1 MEQKLLDINTVC
13 RMLGTTSRTLRF
25 YEEKGIV
32 QSTVSP
38 FSTRRQYSM
47 EQLEQI
53 KKVLVLRSLGLPVA
67 EIRKLQQEK
76 GDLGQAILE
85 RRAKVMASIT
95 TKTREIALLNE
106 ALQVLERGGDVF
118 APRESAEMQR
128 KERLKTVEAFA
139 DAFLAG
145 DLKTCYSFFDE
156 VLQKALPFEDFAAGA
171 KEIMRPVGNYVSRGV
186 RWTGYLPDTVYIEL
200 EYQNVGVYVQ
210 LAFKDQL
217 IQGIWMSSYEP
228 KEGR

>member
-32 QSTVSP
+32 QSTASP
-38 FSTRRQYSM
+38 FSSRRQYSM

-106 ALQVLERGGDVF
+106 ALQIIERGGDVF
-118 APRESAEMQR
+118 APRKSVEVQR
-128 KERLKTVEAFA
+128 KERLKTVEVFS

-145 DLKTCYSFFDE
+145 ELETCYSFFDD
-156 VLQKALPFEDFAAGA
+156 VLQKALPFEDFAAGV
-171 KEIMRPVGNYVSRGV
+171 EETLRPVGSYVSRGV

-200 EYQNVGVYVQ
+200 EYEKVGVYIQ

-217 IQGIWMSSYEP
+217 IQGIWMSYYEP
-228 KEGR
+228 KEK

>member
-32 QSTVSP
+32 QSTASP

-106 ALQVLERGGDVF
+106 ALQILERGGDVF
-118 APRESAEMQR
+118 APRKSAEMQR
-128 KERLKTVEAFA
+128 KERLKTVEVFS

-145 DLKTCYSFFDE
+145 ELEICYSFFDD
-156 VLQKALPFEDFAAGA
+156 VLQKALPFEDFAAGV
-171 KEIMRPVGNYVSRGV
+171 KETLRPVGNYISRGV

-200 EYQNVGVYVQ
+200 EYENVGVYLQ
-210 LAFKDQL
+210 LVFKEHL
-217 IQGIWMSSYEP
+217 IRGIWMSYYEP
-228 KEGR
+228 KEK

>member
-128 KERLKTVEAFA
+128 KERLKTVEAFT

-145 DLKTCYSFFDE
+145 ELEICYSFFDD
-156 VLQKALPFEDFAAGA
+156 VLRKALPFEDFAAGA
-171 KEIMRPVGNYVSRGV
+171 KETLRPVGNYVSRGV

-200 EYQNVGVYVQ
+200 EYQNVGVYLQ
-210 LAFKDQL
+210 LVFKDQL
-217 IQGIWMSSYEP
+217 IQGIWMSYYEP

>member
-32 QSTVSP
+32 QSTASP

-67 EIRKLQQEK
+67 EIRKLQHEK

-106 ALQVLERGGDVF
+106 ALQILERGGDVF
-118 APRESAEMQR
+118 APRKSAEVQR
-128 KERLKTVEAFA
+128 KERLKTVEVFS

-145 DLKTCYSFFDE
+145 ELEICYSFFDD

-171 KEIMRPVGNYVSRGV
+171 KETLRPVGNYVSRGV

-200 EYQNVGVYVQ
+200 EYENVGVYLQ
-210 LAFKDQL
+210 LVFKEQL
-217 IQGIWMSSYEP
+217 IQGIWMSYYEP
-228 KEGR
+228 KEK

>member
-25 YEEKGIV
+25 YEEKGII

-38 FSTRRQYSM
+38 FSNRRQYSM

-53 KKVLVLRSLGLPVA
+53 KKVLVLRSLGLPVT
-67 EIRKLQQEK
+67 EIKRLQQEK

-85 RRAKVMASIT
+85 RRAKVIASIT
-95 TKTREIALLNE
+95 SKTREIVLLNE
-106 ALQVLERGGDVF
+106 ALQIIEKGGDVF
-118 APRESAEMQR
+118 APRKSAEVQR
-128 KERLKTVEAFA
+128 KERLRTVEAFT

-145 DLKTCYSFFDE
+145 ELEICYSFFDD
-156 VLQKALPFEDFAAGA
+156 VLQKALSFEDFVAGA
-171 KEIMRPVGNYVSRGV
+171 KETLRPVGNYISRGV

-200 EYQNVGVYVQ
+200 EYEKVGVYIQ

-217 IQGIWMSSYEP
+217 IQGVWMSYYEP
-228 KEGR
+228 KEK

>member
-32 QSTVSP
+32 QSTVNP

-106 ALQVLERGGDVF
+106 ALQILERGGDVF
-118 APRESAEMQR
+118 APRKSAEMQR
-128 KERLKTVEAFA
+128 KERLKTVEVFS

-145 DLKTCYSFFDE
+145 ELEICYSFFDD

-171 KEIMRPVGNYVSRGV
+171 KETLRPVGNYVSRGV

-200 EYQNVGVYVQ
+200 EYENVGVYLQ
-210 LAFKDQL
+210 LVFKEHL
-217 IQGIWMSSYEP
+217 IRGIWMSYYEP
-228 KEGR
+228 KEK

>member
-25 YEEKGIV
+25 YEEKGII

-38 FSTRRQYSM
+38 FSNRRQYSM

-67 EIRKLQQEK
+67 EIKRLQQEK

-85 RRAKVMASIT
+85 RRAKVIASIT
-95 TKTREIALLNE
+95 SKTREIVLLDE
-106 ALQVLERGGDVF
+106 ALQILEKGGDVF
-118 APRESAEMQR
+118 APRKSAEVQR
-128 KERLKTVEAFA
+128 KERLRTVEAFT

-145 DLKTCYSFFDE
+145 ELETCYSLFDE
-156 VLQKALPFEDFAAGA
+156 ILQKALPFADFVAGA
-171 KEIMRPVGNYVSRGV
+171 KETLRPVGNYVSRGV

-200 EYQNVGVYVQ
+200 EYENVGVYIQ

-217 IQGIWMSSYEP
+217 IQGIWMSYYEP
-228 KEGR
+228 KEK

>member
-1 MEQKLLDINTVC
+1 MEQKLLDINTAC

-25 YEEKGIV
+25 YEEKGII

-38 FSTRRQYSM
+38 FSNRRQYSM

-67 EIRKLQQEK
+67 EIKRLQQEK

-85 RRAKVMASIT
+85 RRAKVIASIT
-95 TKTREIALLNE
+95 SKTREIVLLNE
-106 ALQVLERGGDVF
+106 ALQIIEKGGDVF
-118 APRESAEMQR
+118 APRKSAEVQR
-128 KERLKTVEAFA
+128 KERLRTVEAFT

-145 DLKTCYSFFDE
+145 KLETCYSLFDE
-156 VLQKALPFEDFAAGA
+156 ILRKALPFEDFVAGA
-171 KEIMRPVGNYVSRGV
+171 KETLRPVGSFISRGV

-200 EYQNVGVYVQ
+200 EYENVGVYIQ
-210 LAFKDQL
+210 LVFKEQL
-217 IQGIWMSSYEP
+217 IQGIWMSYYEP
-228 KEGR
+228 KEK

>member
-25 YEEKGIV
+25 YEEKGII

-38 FSTRRQYSM
+38 FSNRRQYSM

-67 EIRKLQQEK
+67 EIKRLQQEK

-85 RRAKVMASIT
+85 RRAKVIASIT
-95 TKTREIALLNE
+95 SKTREIVLLNE
-106 ALQVLERGGDVF
+106 ALQILEKGGDVF
-118 APRESAEMQR
+118 APRKSAEVQR
-128 KERLKTVEAFA
+128 KERLRTVEAFT

-145 DLKTCYSFFDE
+145 ELEICYSFFDD
-156 VLQKALPFEDFAAGA
+156 VLQKALSFEDFVAGA
-171 KEIMRPVGNYVSRGV
+171 KETLRPVGNYISRGV

-200 EYQNVGVYVQ
+200 EYEKVGVYIQ

-217 IQGIWMSSYEP
+217 IQGVWMSYYEP
-228 KEGR
+228 KEK

>member
-25 YEEKGIV
+25 YEEKGII

-38 FSTRRQYSM
+38 FSNRRQYSM

-67 EIRKLQQEK
+67 EIKRLQQEK

-85 RRAKVMASIT
+85 RRAKVIASIT
-95 TKTREIALLNE
+95 SKTREIVLLNE
-106 ALQVLERGGDVF
+106 ALQILEKGGDVF
-118 APRESAEMQR
+118 APRKSAEVQR
-128 KERLKTVEAFA
+128 KERLRTVEAFT

-145 DLKTCYSFFDE
+145 ELETCYSLFDE
-156 VLQKALPFEDFAAGA
+156 ILKKALPFADFVAGA
-171 KEIMRPVGNYVSRGV
+171 KETLRPVGNYISRGV

-200 EYQNVGVYVQ
+200 EYEKVGVYIQ

-217 IQGIWMSSYEP
+217 IQGVWMSYYEP
-228 KEGR
+228 KEK

>member
-25 YEEKGIV
+25 YEEKGII

-38 FSTRRQYSM
+38 FSNRRQYSM

-67 EIRKLQQEK
+67 EIKRLQQEK

-85 RRAKVMASIT
+85 RRAKVIASIT
-95 TKTREIALLNE
+95 TRTREIALLNE
-106 ALQVLERGGDVF
+106 ALQILEKGGDVF
-118 APRESAEMQR
+118 APRKSAEVQR
-128 KERLKTVEAFA
+128 KERLRTVEAFT

-145 DLKTCYSFFDE
+145 ELETCYSLFDE
-156 VLQKALPFEDFAAGA
+156 ILQKALPFEDFAAGV
-171 KEIMRPVGNYVSRGV
+171 EETLRPVGSYVSRGV

-200 EYQNVGVYVQ
+200 EYEKVGVYVQ

-217 IQGIWMSSYEP
+217 IQGIWMSYYEP
-228 KEGR
+228 KEK

>member
-25 YEEKGIV
+25 YEEKGII

-38 FSTRRQYSM
+38 FSNRRQYSM

-67 EIRKLQQEK
+67 EIKRLQQEK

-85 RRAKVMASIT
+85 RRAKVIASIT
-95 TKTREIALLNE
+95 SKTREIVLLNE
-106 ALQVLERGGDVF
+106 ALQILEKGGDVF
-118 APRESAEMQR
+118 APRKSAEVQR
-128 KERLKTVEAFA
+128 KERLRTVEAFT

-145 DLKTCYSFFDE
+145 ELETCYRFFDE
-156 VLQKALPFEDFAAGA
+156 ILQKALPFEDFAAGV
-171 KEIMRPVGNYVSRGV
+171 EETLRPVGRYVSRGV

-200 EYQNVGVYVQ
+200 EYEKVGVYIQ

-217 IQGIWMSSYEP
+217 IQGVWMSYYEP
-228 KEGR
+228 KEK

>member
-1 MEQKLLDINTVC
+1 MEQRLLDINTVC

-32 QSTVSP
+32 QSTASP

-76 GDLGQAILE
+76 GDLGKAILE

-95 TKTREIALLNE
+95 TRTREIALLNE
-106 ALQVLERGGDVF
+106 ALQIIEQGGDVF
-118 APRESAEMQR
+118 APRKTAEVQR
-128 KERLKTVEAFA
+128 KERLKTVEAFT

-145 DLKTCYSFFDE
+145 EMETCYSLFDE
-156 VLQKALPFEDFAAGA
+156 MLQKALPFEDFVAGA
-171 KEIMRPVGNYVSRGV
+171 KETLRPVGNYISRGV

-200 EYQNVGVYVQ
+200 EYENVGVYIQ

-217 IQGIWMSSYEP
+217 IQGILMSYYEP
-228 KEGR
+228 KEK

>member
-1 MEQKLLDINTVC
+1 MEQKFLDINTVC

-25 YEEKGIV
+25 YEEKGII

-38 FSTRRQYSM
+38 FSNRRQYSM

-67 EIRKLQQEK
+67 EIKRLQQEK

-85 RRAKVMASIT
+85 RRAKVIASIT
-95 TKTREIALLNE
+95 SKTREIVLLNE
-106 ALQVLERGGDVF
+106 ALQILEKGGDVF
-118 APRESAEMQR
+118 SPRKSAEVQR
-128 KERLKTVEAFA
+128 KERLRTVEVFT

-145 DLKTCYSFFDE
+145 ELETCYRLFDE
-156 VLQKALPFEDFAAGA
+156 ILQKALPFEDFVAGA
-171 KEIMRPVGNYVSRGV
+171 KETLRPVGNYISRGV
-186 RWTGYLPDTVYIEL
+186 RWMGYLPDTVYIEL
-200 EYQNVGVYVQ
+200 EYEKVGVYIQ

-217 IQGIWMSSYEP
+217 IQGVWMSYYEP
-228 KEGR
+228 KEK

>member
-32 QSTVSP
+32 QSTASP

-106 ALQVLERGGDVF
+106 ALQILERGGDVF
-118 APRESAEMQR
+118 APRKSAEMQR
-128 KERLKTVEAFA
+128 KERLKTVEVFS

-145 DLKTCYSFFDE
+145 ELEICYSFFDD
-156 VLQKALPFEDFAAGA
+156 VLQEALPFEDFAAGA
-171 KEIMRPVGNYVSRGV
+171 KETLRPVGNYVSRGV

-200 EYQNVGVYVQ
+200 EYENVGVYLQ
-210 LAFKDQL
+210 LVFKEQL
-217 IQGIWMSSYEP
+217 IRGIWMSYYEP
-228 KEGR
+228 KEK

>member
-1 MEQKLLDINTVC
+1 MEQKLLDINTAC

-25 YEEKGIV
+25 YEEKGII

-38 FSTRRQYSM
+38 FSNRRQYSM

-67 EIRKLQQEK
+67 EIKRLQQEK

-85 RRAKVMASIT
+85 RRAKVIASIT
-95 TKTREIALLNE
+95 SKTREIVLLNE
-106 ALQVLERGGDVF
+106 ALQIIEKGGDVF
-118 APRESAEMQR
+118 APRKSAEVQR
-128 KERLKTVEAFA
+128 KERLRTVEAFT

-145 DLKTCYSFFDE
+145 ELETCYSLFDE
-156 VLQKALPFEDFAAGA
+156 ILRKALPFEDFVAGA
-171 KEIMRPVGNYVSRGV
+171 KETLRPVGSFISRGV

-200 EYQNVGVYVQ
+200 EYENVGVYIQ
-210 LAFKDQL
+210 LVFKEQV
-217 IQGIWMSSYEP
+217 IQGVWMSYYEP
-228 KEGR
+228 KEK

>member
-1 MEQKLLDINTVC
+1 MEQKLLDINTAC

-25 YEEKGIV
+25 YEEKGII

-38 FSTRRQYSM
+38 FSNRRQYSM

-67 EIRKLQQEK
+67 EIKRLQQEK

-85 RRAKVMASIT
+85 RRAKVIASIT
-95 TKTREIALLNE
+95 SKTREIVLLNE
-106 ALQVLERGGDVF
+106 ALQIIEKGGDVF
-118 APRESAEMQR
+118 APRKSAEVQR
-128 KERLKTVEAFA
+128 KERLRTVEAFT

-145 DLKTCYSFFDE
+145 ELETCYSLFDE
-156 VLQKALPFEDFAAGA
+156 ILQKALPFEDFAAGA
-171 KEIMRPVGNYVSRGV
+171 KETLRPVGSYVSRGV

-200 EYQNVGVYVQ
+200 EYEKVGVYIQ
-210 LAFKDQL
+210 LVFKEQL
-217 IQGIWMSSYEP
+217 IQGIWMSYYEP
-228 KEGR
+228 KEK

>member
-25 YEEKGIV
+25 YEEKGII

-38 FSTRRQYSM
+38 FSNRRQYSM

-67 EIRKLQQEK
+67 EIKRLQQEK

-85 RRAKVMASIT
+85 RRAKVIASIT
-95 TKTREIALLNE
+95 SKTREIVLLNE
-106 ALQVLERGGDVF
+106 ALQILEKGGDVF
-118 APRESAEMQR
+118 APRKSAEVQR
-128 KERLKTVEAFA
+128 KERLRTVEVFT

-145 DLKTCYSFFDE
+145 ELETCYRFFDE
-156 VLQKALPFEDFAAGA
+156 ILQKALPFEDFVAGA
-171 KEIMRPVGNYVSRGV
+171 KETLRPVGNYISRGV

-200 EYQNVGVYVQ
+200 EYEKVGVYIQ

-217 IQGIWMSSYEP
+217 IQGVWMSYYEP
-228 KEGR
+228 KEK

>member
-25 YEEKGIV
+25 YEEKGII

-38 FSTRRQYSM
+38 FSNRRQYSM

-67 EIRKLQQEK
+67 EIKRLQQEK
-76 GDLGQAILE
+76 GDLGQAILQS
-85 RRAKVMASIT
+85 RANVIASIT
-95 TKTREIALLNE
+95 SKTREIVLLNE
-106 ALQVLERGGDVF
+106 ALQILEKGGDVF
-118 APRESAEMQR
+118 APRKSAEVQR
-128 KERLKTVEAFA
+128 KERLRTVEAFT

-145 DLKTCYSFFDE
+145 ELETCYRFFDE
-156 VLQKALPFEDFAAGA
+156 ILQKALPFEDFVAGA
-171 KEIMRPVGNYVSRGV
+171 KETLRPVGNYVSRGV

-200 EYQNVGVYVQ
+200 EYENVGVYFQ
-210 LAFKDQL
+210 LVFHEQL
-217 IQGIWMSSYEP
+217 IQGVWMSYYEP
-228 KEGR
+228 KEK

>member
-13 RMLGTTSRTLRF
+13 RMLGATSRTLRF
-25 YEEKGIV
+25 YEEKGII

-38 FSTRRQYSM
+38 FSNRRQYSM

-67 EIRKLQQEK
+67 EIKRLQQEK

-85 RRAKVMASIT
+85 RRAKVIASIT
-95 TKTREIALLNE
+95 SKTREIVLLNE
-106 ALQVLERGGDVF
+106 ALQIIEKGGDVF
-118 APRESAEMQR
+118 APRKSAEVQR
-128 KERLKTVEAFA
+128 KERLRTVEAFT

-145 DLKTCYSFFDE
+145 ELETCYSLFDE
-156 VLQKALPFEDFAAGA
+156 ILQKAWPFEDFVAGA
-171 KEIMRPVGNYVSRGV
+171 KEILRPVGSYVSRGV

-200 EYQNVGVYVQ
+200 EYEKVGVYIQ
-210 LAFKDQL
+210 LVFKEQW
-217 IQGIWMSSYEP
+217 IQGIWMSYYEP
-228 KEGR
+228 KEK

>member
-25 YEEKGIV
+25 YEEKGII

-38 FSTRRQYSM
+38 FSTRRQYSVA
-47 EQLEQI
+47 QLEQI

-67 EIRKLQQEK
+67 EIKRLQQEK

-85 RRAKVMASIT
+85 RRAKVIASIT
-95 TKTREIALLNE
+95 SKTREIVLLNE
-106 ALQVLERGGDVF
+106 ALQILEKGGDVF
-118 APRESAEMQR
+118 APRKSAEVQR
-128 KERLKTVEAFA
+128 KERLRTVEVFS

-145 DLKTCYSFFDE
+145 ELEICYSFFDD
-156 VLQKALPFEDFAAGA
+156 VLQKALPFEDFVAGA
-171 KEIMRPVGNYVSRGV
+171 KETLRPVGNYVSRGV

-200 EYQNVGVYVQ
+200 EYEKVGVYIQ

-217 IQGIWMSSYEP
+217 IQGIWMSYYEP
-228 KEGR
+228 KEK